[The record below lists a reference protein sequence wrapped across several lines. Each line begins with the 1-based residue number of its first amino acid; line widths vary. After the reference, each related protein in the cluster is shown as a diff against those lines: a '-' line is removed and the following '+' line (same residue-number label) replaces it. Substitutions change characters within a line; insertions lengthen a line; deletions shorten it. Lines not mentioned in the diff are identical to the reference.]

1 MKKGDVEYSQLRPS
15 SSHVII
21 KVGAA
26 VFLVC
31 SVFTLTAL
39 YVQLLKQFY
48 NGNERFELSVS
59 ELTERLQKTESELTE
74 RLQTTELELTE
85 RLQTTELELTE
96 TKSRLKETESELTET
111 KLRVEILEGEG
122 TTSAVSRMM

>member
-1 MKKGDVEYSQLRPS
+1 MMKKGDVEYSQLRPS

-48 NGNERFELSVS
+48 NGNEKFELSVS
-59 ELTERLQKTESELTE
+59 ELRSELTE
-74 RLQTTELELTE
+74 RLQTTESELTE

-111 KLRVEILEGEG
+111 KLRVESLEGEG